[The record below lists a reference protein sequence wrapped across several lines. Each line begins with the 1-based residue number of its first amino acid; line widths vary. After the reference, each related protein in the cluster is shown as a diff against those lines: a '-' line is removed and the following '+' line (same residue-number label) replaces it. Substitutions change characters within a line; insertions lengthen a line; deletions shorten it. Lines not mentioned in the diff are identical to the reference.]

1 MDVMRL
7 HLTTDDV
14 PEQDRFALWRDAVFS
29 TLAISAE
36 PMPDATA
43 PFRARFSARS
53 SGPLLN
59 CSFNGDGF
67 LATRQSREIAHRR
80 WDSYRIYCEH
90 GAGVWFRIAGR
101 EVVSTTGDLLIA
113 DADAPFEAEPIHRYA
128 DESWLVPK
136 ALLDPHL
143 PMPGRLAVT
152 RLSSRSGVQAL
163 AASYLGSLT
172 RNWDNIPEAAMG
184 PVADTLVRLIGIA
197 CGAAADAEPQAV
209 ARGRLVEAKR
219 FIDRHLPDRELS
231 PTRTAVALGI
241 SVRALHQL
249 FEPTGNSFARHVLHR
264 RLQEC
269 RAALLTSPTRAVID
283 IAFAWGFSS
292 LSTFYRAFQAA
303 FGLSPGDLRAAS
315 ADRDRC

>member
-1 MDVMRL
+1 MR
-7 HLTTDDV
+7 
-14 PEQDRFALWRDAVFS
+14 
-29 TLAISAE
+29 
-36 PMPDATA
+36 
-43 PFRARFSARS
+43 RARARNRVSAL
-53 SGPLLN
+53 GPTGSTAN
-59 CSFNGDGF
+59 TA
-67 LATRQSREIAHRR
+67 LA
-80 WDSYRIYCEH
+80 W
-90 GAGVWFRIAGR
+90 VRIAGR

-128 DESWLVPK
+128 DELWLVPK

-143 PMPGRLAVT
+143 PVPGRLTVT

-184 PVADTLVRLIGIA
+184 LVADTLVRLIGIA
-197 CGAAADAEPQAV
+197 CGAAAEAEPQAV

-249 FEPTGNSFARHVLHR
+249 FEPPATASLATCCTGGCRSAGR
-264 RLQEC
+264 RC
-269 RAALLTSPTRAVID
+269 
-283 IAFAWGFSS
+283 
-292 LSTFYRAFQAA
+292 
-303 FGLSPGDLRAAS
+303 
-315 ADRDRC
+315 